1 MRLHLNKKLRAAL
14 IAAITTVGT
23 TLPLAQAAWEGGA
36 NEGSEYYTNTG
47 RTNLHLTN
55 TSDGTITFTA
65 EQDHVT
71 AGIAEV
77 AVKDLATVRVRGGN
91 HWGSG
96 RAFDML
102 TIDSIKAGDGSGT
115 VFVNAEKYDNGQAAS
130 NSTATVLGIN
140 GTLGGVQN
148 YGVLTLGASGSSI
161 NASGLLN
168 NNAGGTLTI
177 NGSYVFDTKDISKYT
192 LKSEGSVEWS
202 DATHSQGFKKSS
214 GSTYYAIKGATDGA
228 NIGSITDSTGTALT
242 RESSGNYYFT
252 VGAGDFDYTKF
263 YVKADTATLDHDGS
277 GQIIVERNGATLTVE
292 HATYRDTSGSKNL
305 NIVVGD
311 GGVLETTHSGQSG
324 FITGTLTINAG
335 GIMRIVGQHDAFGW
349 GSKSQCVASL
359 TMEGTSEKEAR
370 LELNQSTGNSATMVT
385 DITMKGYSTITS
397 TKDGGSAGFNTFGCA
412 ITAENVQNTIDVLDT
427 RRNGVTI
434 TVADGGELTVKQ
446 QTINGSDNSAAT
458 VVVKQGEGTL
468 FYTGD
473 TKAKGLNIQAGTVAF
488 SSTADLQALTIG
500 EAGTMKVSG
509 GTTNVGG
516 TANVIG
522 NTIELTGGE
531 LKLGG
536 TYDISDLELQ
546 GGGTT
551 YVGGDGIATGNG
563 FAQTNGSLN
572 VVHVDG
578 GTLTLLEGV
587 VFNYNAAPVTVGTDG
602 VVTLPGTVS
611 YSALHVNNGNGV
623 SFNSAWNIAQE
634 HTTDITGVVM
644 ANGTN
649 IDLDKDGATFGL
661 TLKGGAT
668 LKAAAGAT
676 TTIGSIAGWQD
687 GTLTVTGEGT
697 VALPGGA
704 RTLTGSTKL
713 DVQGNASTGKLVLDS
728 NDAALTV
735 AEGAKLAMGGNL
747 TPTHGSVN
755 INGTVTVN
763 GDLDLSNGGKSDVTL
778 QVGSTGK
785 VTANGM
791 WMRHQASI
799 ALAAGGEYDIK
810 GLAIVGTGAGGTI
823 TFTPTSGDA
832 SYGTGNANFQ
842 IANATVT
849 ATDNVT
855 LGNTLVNSGVVS
867 SAHQVTLSNASSSYA
882 GVTVSGTGS
891 LVVAAD
897 SNIAGTSS
905 LATGVTI
912 NGANTLT
919 NSGTMDINGTIVF
932 GQNAIQN
939 TGAITFGDDI
949 HFNLLGMTA
958 VDNKYTLF
966 TGNAVDL
973 SMYDTSRITVAG
985 GTGAYKWTF
994 GQDGTISYASITYTW
1009 NGGAEGVWD
1018 YETPCWNDP
1027 AVPFQSGLDAQF
1039 DSSATVAVKGEIVAG
1054 QVTVGA
1060 GNEVT
1065 LTEGEDGYLTAAGL
1079 MVEGTLNTA
1088 VTVEADSYTVAQGGT
1103 WNIQGDQLLGDG
1115 INEGTIHVD
1124 TTGDVIVFSDA
1135 PETVLAGVEN
1145 DGHIGAALSAGGSI
1159 LNMGE
1164 SSGTLEVYSG
1174 AVSYLSE
1181 LGDQTVMLD
1190 DGTKI
1195 LFGDNAGTTDAAV
1208 FANDIVLNGDAS
1220 VQVWGSSKHSSATIS
1235 GDVSGEDHT
1244 LTKTD
1249 GDQSLVFSGVVTL
1262 GGLTTAS
1269 DGQGTIVFN
1278 GGEGSVGYIKALNAV
1293 TIQFSAKDGADNIYS
1308 FESFN
1313 MSSDDNQTNATRWL
1327 VVDSGV
1333 TLNGTGTSR
1342 KYGSTIEN
1350 SWGIN
1355 GGGLEINGTLN
1366 TAGIIAMDAG
1376 NTTAYIKGSG
1386 LINTKGLDL
1395 CNYTKTYIQD
1405 GITINI
1411 TSDTGIYKRNNDGEV
1426 HLLDATLQATDVD
1439 WAIKNGGDRY
1449 IVTLDDAET
1458 GTTFDVAAD
1467 RTITIANIL
1476 GGEGKLVKTGEG
1488 TLVLSNNNTHTGV
1501 IDVQAGKLVVEGTIA
1516 ATEVT
1521 LGADASIENKG
1532 SSPIT
1537 LSDVDEQLKQIE
1549 NVSSGEMTLKNVTGT
1564 LELEDLTIAA
1574 DSTVSFYKSAAEGVE
1589 GTITVTDTLNAGGGT
1604 LKANLTIIGSGDVEA
1619 PTQLNLGGTALT
1631 LGSKLT
1637 VDTTSGLI
1645 LLDADTIAAL
1655 EGLALGHDLDLFKAL
1670 EETHLNYG
1678 SEYNG
1683 TWFDAMFVRTDD
1695 VHGDYRVYASD
1706 TSFGLTKV
1714 SNVPEPTT
1722 GTLSLL
1728 ALAALAA
1735 RRRKH

>member
-14 IAAITTVGT
+14 IAAISTVGT

-115 VFVNAEKYDNGQAAS
+115 VFVNAEKYDNSQAAS

-177 NGSYVFDTKDISKYT
+177 NGSYVFDVSDISKYT

-202 DATHSQGFKKSS
+202 DATYSQGFKKSS

-263 YVKADTATLDHDGS
+263 YVKADTATLNHDGT

-292 HATYRDTSGSKNL
+292 HATYRDTSGPKNL
-305 NIVVGD
+305 NIVVGE
-311 GGVLETTHSGQSG
+311 GGVLEVTHSGQNG
-324 FITGTLTINAG
+324 FISGTLEIQGG
-335 GIMRIVGQHDAFGW
+335 GILRVAGSHDAFGW
-349 GSKSQCVASL
+349 GTVPKSVVL
-359 TMEGTSEKEAR
+359 EGEQGKEAR
-370 LELNQSTGNSATMVT
+370 LEFNQTTGNSATFASAL
-385 DITMKGYSTITS
+385 TMKGYANITS
-397 TKDGGSAGFNTFGCA
+397 TKQGGSAGFNTYTGCS
-412 ITAENVQNTIDVLDT
+412 ITAENTENYIEVLDT
-427 RRNGVTI
+427 RRSGVTI
-434 TVADGGELTVKQ
+434 TVKDGGELTVKK
-446 QTINGSDNSAAT
+446 QTINSSDNSAAT

-473 TKAKGLNIQAGTVAF
+473 TKAKGLNIQAGTVDF

-500 EAGTMKVSG
+500 VDGTMKVSG

-644 ANGTN
+644 ADGTN

-661 TLKGGAT
+661 TLKGSAT

-687 GTLTVTGEGT
+687 GTLTVTGEGA
-697 VALPGGA
+697 VILPSG
-704 RTLTGSTKL
+704 TLTLSGTTKL
-713 DVQGNASTGKLVLDS
+713 DVQGKAATGKLVL
-728 NDAALTV
+728 N
-735 AEGAKLAMGGNL
+735 
-747 TPTHGSVN
+747 
-755 INGTVTVN
+755 NGTPALSVAAGASLNVN
-763 GDLDLSNGGKSDVTL
+763 GDLTPSHGTAVVKGIVNISGSLDLSNGGNSDVKL
-778 QVGSTGK
+778 NIGSTGV
-785 VTANGM
+785 VTAGSM
-791 WMRHQASI
+791 WMAKTAGIDLAEGGTYNI
-799 ALAAGGEYDIK
+799 ANMQ
-810 GLAIVGTGAGGTI
+810 IVGKEGGSI
-823 TFTPTSGDA
+823 TTSTNNV
-832 SYGTGNANFQ
+832 SYGSNKADFFITNA
-842 IANATVT
+842 IVT
-849 ATDNVT
+849 ATANVT

-867 SAHQVTLSNASSSYA
+867 SAHQVTLSNASSTYA

-966 TGNAVDL
+966 SGNAVDL

-994 GQDGTISYASITYTW
+994 GQDGTISYASISYTW

-1027 AVPFQSGLDAQF
+1027 AVPFQPGLDAQF

-1054 QVTVGA
+1054 QVTVST

-1124 TTGDVIVFSDA
+1124 TTGDVIVFSAA

-1145 DGHIGAALSAGGSI
+1145 DGHIGAALSDGGSI

-1190 DGTKI
+1190 VGTKL

-1269 DGQGTIVFN
+1269 DGHGTIVFN

-1327 VVDSGV
+1327 VVDSDV

-1411 TSDTGIYKRNNDGEV
+1411 TSDTGIYKRNNNGEV
-1426 HLLDATLQATDVD
+1426 HLLNATLQATDVD
-1439 WAIKNGGDRY
+1439 WAIKDGGSGY
-1449 IVTLDDAET
+1449 KVTLDDTVT

-1476 GGEGKLVKTGEG
+1476 GGEGKLVKTGAG

-1501 IDVQAGKLVVEGTIA
+1501 IDVREGKLVVEGTIDSS
-1516 ATEVT
+1516 EVT
-1521 LGADASIENKG
+1521 LGANASLENKG

-1549 NVSSGEMTLKNVTGT
+1549 NLGSSEMTLRNTTGT
-1564 LELEDLTIAA
+1564 LEVEDLTIGA
-1574 DSTVSFYKSAAEGVE
+1574 DSSVSFYKSAAEGVE

-1604 LKANLTIIGSGDVEA
+1604 LKANLTIIGSGDEEA
-1619 PTQLNLGGTALT
+1619 PTQLNLGGAALT

-1670 EETHLNYG
+1670 EETQLNYG

-1683 TWFDAMFVRTDD
+1683 TWFDAMFVRTND

-1714 SNVPEPTT
+1714 SKTPEPTT

-1735 RRRKH
+1735 RRRRH

>member
-115 VFVNAEKYDNGQAAS
+115 VFVNAEKYDNSQAAS

-177 NGSYVFDTKDISKYT
+177 NGSYVFDVSDISKYT

-202 DATHSQGFKKSS
+202 DATYSQGFKKSS
-214 GSTYYAIKGATDGA
+214 GSSYYAIKGATDGA

-252 VGAGDFDYTKF
+252 VGVGDFDYTKF
-263 YVKADTATLDHDGS
+263 YVKADTATLDHDGT

-292 HATYRDTSGSKNL
+292 HATYRDTSGPKNL
-305 NIVVGD
+305 NIVVGE
-311 GGVLETTHSGQSG
+311 GGVLEVTHSGENG
-324 FITGTLTINAG
+324 FISGTLEIQGG
-335 GIMRIVGQHDAFGW
+335 GILRVAGSHDAFGW
-349 GSKSQCVASL
+349 GTVPKSVVL
-359 TMEGTSEKEAR
+359 EGEQGKEAR
-370 LELNQSTGNSATMVT
+370 LEFNQTTNKSATFASAL
-385 DITMKGYSTITS
+385 TMKGYANITS
-397 TKDGGSAGFNTFGCA
+397 TKDGGSAGFNTYTGCS
-412 ITAENVQNTIDVLDT
+412 ITAENTENYIEVLDT
-427 RRNGVTI
+427 RRSGVTI
-434 TVADGGELTVKQ
+434 TVAKDGELTVKK

-468 FYTGD
+468 FYKGD
-473 TKAKGLNIQAGTVAF
+473 TKAKGLNIQAGMVDF

-509 GTTNVGG
+509 GTTTVGG

-546 GGGTT
+546 GGSTT
-551 YVGGDGIATGNG
+551 YVGGEGIATGNG

-728 NDAALTV
+728 NEAALTV
-735 AEGAKLAMGGNL
+735 AEGAKLAMSGNL

-810 GLAIVGTGAGGTI
+810 GLAIVGTEAGGTI

-832 SYGTGNANFQ
+832 SYGTGNADFQ
-842 IANATVT
+842 ITNAIVT
-849 ATDNVT
+849 ATGNVT

-939 TGAITFGDDI
+939 NGAITFGDDI

-994 GQDGTISYASITYTW
+994 GQDGTISYASISYTW

-1027 AVPFQSGLDAQF
+1027 AVPFQPGLDAQF
-1039 DSSATVAVKGEIVAG
+1039 DSSATVAVKGEIEAG
-1054 QVTVGA
+1054 QVTVST

-1079 MVEGTLNTA
+1079 TVEGTLNTA

-1115 INEGTIHVD
+1115 VNEGTIHVD
-1124 TTGDVIVFSDA
+1124 TTGDVIVSSDA

-1145 DGHIGAALSAGGSI
+1145 DGHIGAALSPGGSI

-1174 AVSYLSE
+1174 AVSYLSK

-1190 DGTKI
+1190 VGTKI

-1269 DGQGTIVFN
+1269 DGHGTIVFN

-1411 TSDTGIYKRNNDGEV
+1411 TSDTGIYKRNNNGEV

-1439 WAIKNGGDRY
+1439 WAIKNGGAGY
-1449 IVTLDDAET
+1449 KVTLDDTET

-1467 RTITIANIL
+1467 RTITVANIL

-1488 TLVLSNNNTHTGV
+1488 TLVLSNENTHTGV
-1501 IDVQAGKLVVEGTIA
+1501 IDVQAGKLVVEGSIDSS
-1516 ATEVT
+1516 EVT
-1521 LGADASIENKG
+1521 LGADTSIENKG
-1532 SSPIT
+1532 SGPIT

-1549 NVSSGEMTLKNVTGT
+1549 NLGSSEMTLRNTIGT
-1564 LELEDLTIAA
+1564 LEVEDLTIGAG
-1574 DSTVSFYKSAAEGVE
+1574 STVSFYDKADTPAE
-1589 GTITVTDTLNAGGGT
+1589 GTITVTETLTAGGGT
-1604 LKANLTIIGSGDVEA
+1604 LLANLVMEDGSTLDVNGGDA
-1619 PTQLNLGGTALT
+1619 MALT
-1631 LGSKLT
+1631 LGSQFNLAEGALVTLDEATLAAIADLENIGDTVILVKQYQDHPLT
-1637 VDTTSGLI
+1637 TNLVNGDWSRTHFDLSSIT
-1645 LLDADTIAAL
+1645 DADYKLYVTGAEI
-1655 EGLALGHDLDLFKAL
+1655 GLVK
-1670 EETHLNYG
+1670 
-1678 SEYNG
+1678 S
-1683 TWFDAMFVRTDD
+1683 
-1695 VHGDYRVYASD
+1695 
-1706 TSFGLTKV
+1706 

-1735 RRRKH
+1735 RRRKHN

>member
-77 AVKDLATVRVRGGN
+77 VVKDLATVRVRGGN

-115 VFVNAEKYDNGQAAS
+115 VFVNVEKYNNDQAAS

-202 DATHSQGFKKSS
+202 DATYSQGFKKSS
-214 GSTYYAIKGATDGA
+214 GSSYYAIKGATDGA

-263 YVKADTATLDHDGS
+263 YVKADTATLDHDGT

-292 HATYRDTSGSKNL
+292 HATYRDTSGPKNL
-305 NIVVGD
+305 NIVVGE
-311 GGVLETTHSGQSG
+311 GGVLEVTHSGENG
-324 FITGTLTINAG
+324 FISGTLEIQGG
-335 GIMRIVGQHDAFGW
+335 GILRVAGSHDAFGW
-349 GSKSQCVASL
+349 GTVPKSVVL
-359 TMEGTSEKEAR
+359 EGEQGKEAR
-370 LELNQSTGNSATMVT
+370 LEFNQTTDKSATFASAL
-385 DITMKGYSTITS
+385 TMKGYANITS
-397 TKDGGSAGFNTFGCA
+397 TKDGGSAGFNTYTGCS
-412 ITAENVQNTIDVLDT
+412 ITAENTENYIEVLDT
-427 RRNGVTI
+427 RRSGVTI
-434 TVADGGELTVKQ
+434 TVAKDGELTVKK

-468 FYTGD
+468 FYKGD
-473 TKAKGLNIQAGTVAF
+473 TKAKGLNIQAGTVDF

-500 EAGTMKVSG
+500 VDGTMKVSG

-551 YVGGDGIATGNG
+551 YVDGEGIATGNG

-644 ANGTN
+644 ADGTN

-661 TLKGGAT
+661 TLKGSAT

-728 NDAALTV
+728 NEAALTV
-735 AEGAKLAMGGNL
+735 AEGAKLAMSGNL

-810 GLAIVGTGAGGTI
+810 GLAIVGTEAGGTI

-939 TGAITFGDDI
+939 TGAITFGDNI

-966 TGNAVDL
+966 SGNAVDL

-1027 AVPFQSGLDAQF
+1027 AVPFQQGLDAQF

-1054 QVTVGA
+1054 QVTVST

-1115 INEGTIHVD
+1115 VNEGTIHVD

-1145 DGHIGAALSAGGSI
+1145 DGHIGAALSDGGSI

-1174 AVSYLSE
+1174 AVSYLSK

-1190 DGTKI
+1190 VGAKL

-1269 DGQGTIVFN
+1269 DGHGTIVFN

-1327 VVDSGV
+1327 VVDSDV

-1355 GGGLEINGTLN
+1355 GGGLVINGTLN

-1411 TSDTGIYKRNNDGEV
+1411 TSDTGIYKRNNNGEV
-1426 HLLDATLQATDVD
+1426 HLLNATLQATDVD
-1439 WAIKNGGDRY
+1439 WAIKDGGSGY
-1449 IVTLDDAET
+1449 KVTLDDTET

-1549 NVSSGEMTLKNVTGT
+1549 NVSSGEMTLKNMTGT
-1564 LELEDLTIAA
+1564 LELEDLTIGA
-1574 DSTVSFYKSAAEGVE
+1574 DSSVSFYKSAAEGVE

-1604 LKANLTIIGSGDVEA
+1604 LKANLTIIGSGDEEA
-1619 PTQLNLGGTALT
+1619 PTQLNLGGAALT

-1695 VHGDYRVYASD
+1695 VHGDYRVYATED
-1706 TSFGLTKV
+1706 SFGLTKV
-1714 SNVPEPTT
+1714 SRVPEPTT

-1728 ALAALAA
+1728 ALMALAA